1 MGNPF
6 GHQGLAFDVEIGSY
20 QNRHRQ
26 YTPKMKRFMQKD
38 PLATESYFSERNSI
52 MFSVGVCNVLGVCQ
66 VSEPTVIV
74 QTGFTRAY
82 DDGLNIYVYT
92 RSSPLSFNDSFGLS
106 TECGGGVTCGCDGGP
121 KNWPVKGDSNRA
133 KLILIGDG
141 CVVLAGSKEIVCTGS
156 CSDIKTWVTAGP
168 GPSVPI
174 LEHEC
179 CHACALE
186 DGGWCAYLATWIPG
200 DLTGHCNRN
209 PKSADVHF

>member
-1 MGNPF
+1 
-6 GHQGLAFDVEIGSY
+6 
-20 QNRHRQ
+20 
-26 YTPKMKRFMQKD
+26 
-38 PLATESYFSERNSI
+38 

-141 CVVLAGSKEIVCTGS
+141 CVVLAGSKRNSLHRVMFGYQNLGDS
-156 CSDIKTWVTAGP
+156 RSR
-168 GPSVPI
+168 S
-174 LEHEC
+174 EC
-179 CHACALE
+179 
-186 DGGWCAYLATWIPG
+186 
-200 DLTGHCNRN
+200 
-209 PKSADVHF
+209 ADS